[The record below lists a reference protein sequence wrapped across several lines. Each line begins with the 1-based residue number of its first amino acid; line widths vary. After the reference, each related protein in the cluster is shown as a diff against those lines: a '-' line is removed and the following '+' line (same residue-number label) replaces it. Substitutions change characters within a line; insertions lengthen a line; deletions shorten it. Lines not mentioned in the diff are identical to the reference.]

1 VAASLNL
8 VRFRIAA
15 SSGPRIAEATMAS
28 LRPPGKTYDR
38 ESVEESL
45 DALRAR
51 RTFPEAGADV
61 IVLRDA
67 PATPRHRSR
76 TQPGTTMQPD
86 QFRCR
91 PEAGVHRARLSNGFR
106 TAIPKRL
113 RKALMNN
120 EQKIQCWPGFN
131 PWGHC
136 HLGGGR
142 GEVSRGTLE
151 GGLGSFRGTR
161 TPGTR
166 AHVHHFPARWAASN
180 R

>member
-1 VAASLNL
+1 
-8 VRFRIAA
+8 
-15 SSGPRIAEATMAS
+15 MAS

-91 PEAGVHRARLSNGFR
+91 PEAGVHRARLSNGFK
-106 TAIPKRL
+106 AAFPKRL
-113 RKALMNN
+113 RNASD
-120 EQKIQCWPGFN
+120 
-131 PWGHC
+131 
-136 HLGGGR
+136 GR
-142 GEVSRGTLE
+142 TLDEVLLAPPPDAS
-151 GGLGSFRGTR
+151 
-161 TPGTR
+161 
-166 AHVHHFPARWAASN
+166 HVAGAR
-180 R
+180 